1 MPPRELT
8 NAYVRWRFSTD
19 AAISATPAIA
29 DVNSDGH
36 QEVIASSQDGFLFA
50 LSEKGR
56 PLWEFEANNRFTASP
71 AIVELP
77 GLGPTILAPN
87 WDHCLYAL
95 GGDGEPRWI
104 YDAGARLSNA
114 PPAVADID
122 GDGKPEI
129 VFSCGFDGTLRVI
142 RADGTPIWSTTL
154 NRYLPEGASVDL
166 SPTLASFDKLNITH
180 ILAVGSDGCLYS
192 VAPDGEQMWHLRPD
206 GGLGPV
212 CAVSESYGIIVA
224 GSEDG
229 RVFGI
234 SPQGDVLWVEETNAP
249 ALFPVISRSLD
260 GRMLIATE
268 SAVVVNPGGETNI
281 IWHIT
286 HDVERD
292 TLERPTL
299 AEWSSKPRSVWYQM
313 RESGPAIIR
322 RKKGLRVIVGVGT
335 RLRVHEEAGA
345 KVVDIEVGEQPTSPV
360 VGDLDRDGRLTAI
373 VGTQAGEVVAVRLP
387 RKVRGRDWL
396 TYRDGTKRHGWR
408 Q

>member
-154 NRYLPEGASVDL
+154 NRYLPEDYA
-166 SPTLASFDKLNITH
+166 H
-180 ILAVGSDGCLYS
+180 Y
-192 VAPDGEQMWHLRPD
+192 
-206 GGLGPV
+206 GG
-212 CAVSESYGIIVA
+212 
-224 GSEDG
+224 
-229 RVFGI
+229 
-234 SPQGDVLWVEETNAP
+234 W
-249 ALFPVISRSLD
+249 
-260 GRMLIATE
+260 
-268 SAVVVNPGGETNI
+268 
-281 IWHIT
+281 
-286 HDVERD
+286 
-292 TLERPTL
+292 
-299 AEWSSKPRSVWYQM
+299 
-313 RESGPAIIR
+313 
-322 RKKGLRVIVGVGT
+322 
-335 RLRVHEEAGA
+335 
-345 KVVDIEVGEQPTSPV
+345 
-360 VGDLDRDGRLTAI
+360 
-373 VGTQAGEVVAVRLP
+373 
-387 RKVRGRDWL
+387 
-396 TYRDGTKRHGWR
+396 
-408 Q
+408 

>member
-1 MPPRELT
+1 
-8 NAYVRWRFSTD
+8 
-19 AAISATPAIA
+19 
-29 DVNSDGH
+29 
-36 QEVIASSQDGFLFA
+36 
-50 LSEKGR
+50 
-56 PLWEFEANNRFTASP
+56 
-71 AIVELP
+71 
-77 GLGPTILAPN
+77 
-87 WDHCLYAL
+87 
-95 GGDGEPRWI
+95 
-104 YDAGARLSNA
+104 
-114 PPAVADID
+114 
-122 GDGKPEI
+122 
-129 VFSCGFDGTLRVI
+129 
-142 RADGTPIWSTTL
+142 
-154 NRYLPEGASVDL
+154 
-166 SPTLASFDKLNITH
+166 
-180 ILAVGSDGCLYS
+180 
-192 VAPDGEQMWHLRPD
+192 
-206 GGLGPV
+206 
-212 CAVSESYGIIVA
+212 
-224 GSEDG
+224 
-229 RVFGI
+229 
-234 SPQGDVLWVEETNAP
+234 
-249 ALFPVISRSLD
+249 
-260 GRMLIATE
+260 MLIATE